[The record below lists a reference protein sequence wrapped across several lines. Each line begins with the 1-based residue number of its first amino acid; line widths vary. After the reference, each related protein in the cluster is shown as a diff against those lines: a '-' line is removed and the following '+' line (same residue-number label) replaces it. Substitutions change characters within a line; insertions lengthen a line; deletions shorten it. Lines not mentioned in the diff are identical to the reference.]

1 MRERKPSERGLICC
15 RSAGRRE
22 GHQRV
27 GHSRRRALT
36 LAELLVV
43 ITIIVLL
50 VAILMPALNKAYT
63 TALRSADAALI
74 HQLATACEAYQ
85 QVFNVY
91 PPSTWD
97 HLSLA
102 PADPNDP
109 AFVGHHQDVYWPPP
123 EWRRDGT
130 KPQLPLVGAAKL
142 FSALVGFNTVGCY
155 DPSNTW
161 GPWDPSK
168 WVQPCGE
175 LTYRGILF
183 DSDRDGQED
192 KTYGPYFEP
201 NDKQQTFVQCKWS
214 DTESKQRTFASRFA
228 RQNPSFKDEKRAPI
242 LYYRAVQNPVDGD
255 DTDDTVDAWEIYWY
269 FDNFPITDA
278 QNSAS
283 GNDPYAA
290 SGDAAKNHPL
300 YAPSSGRDADGD
312 GEADYYGIVRPDLP
326 SGAPQAPQT
335 PFNANSFILI
345 SPGPDGEYFT
355 EDDVTNF
362 R

>member
-1 MRERKPSERGLICC
+1 MCRRFCGRG
-15 RSAGRRE
+15 GGQRR
-22 GHQRV
+22 V
-27 GHSRRRALT
+27 VDPRRRALT

-74 HQLATACEAYQ
+74 HQLAMACEAYQ
-85 QVFNVY
+85 QVFYEY
-91 PPSTWD
+91 PPSKWVN
-97 HLSLA
+97 
-102 PADPNDP
+102 PDPNNPYDYNDTE
-109 AFVGHHQDVYWPPP
+109 ALWPPP
-123 EWRRDGT
+123 KWDKQRQAPAQGLLLT
-130 KPQLPLVGAAKL
+130 GAAKL
-142 FSALVGFNTVGCY
+142 FAALTGFDAVGCY
-155 DPSNTW
+155 DPNNPSV
-161 GPWDPSK
+161 WDPAK
-168 WVQPCGE
+168 WEDSCGD
-175 LTYRGILF
+175 LTFRGILI
-183 DSDRDGQED
+183 DLDYDGQED

-201 NDKQQTFVQCKWS
+201 NEKQQTFVQCKWS

-300 YAPSSGRDADGD
+300 YAPSSGKDIDGD

-326 SGAPQAPQT
+326 ANAPQT